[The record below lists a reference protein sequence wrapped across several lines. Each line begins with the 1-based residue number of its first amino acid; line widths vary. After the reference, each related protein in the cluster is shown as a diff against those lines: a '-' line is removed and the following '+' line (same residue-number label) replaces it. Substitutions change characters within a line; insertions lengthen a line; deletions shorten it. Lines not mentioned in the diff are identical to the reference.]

1 MLSVKARPCNPR
13 RRLATREEA
22 MPDTRKKPGDTWEN
36 HVEQQIREAMERGDF
51 DNLKGQGKPLDLHPY
66 PGDPAQEM
74 ADKIVRDAAQKTAAD
89 TLVRTWRW
97 CEAARGDAIENPQW
111 LDAEWRKARETYER
125 RLNEIN
131 NKILSFNLHLPPP
144 LLHRQRPRLRID
156 SEFKRLHI
164 KER

>member
-1 MLSVKARPCNPR
+1 
-13 RRLATREEA
+13 

-51 DNLKGQGKPLDLHPY
+51 DNLKGTGKPLDLRPY

-74 ADKIVRDAAQKTAAD
+74 ADKIVRDAGLAPAWIELEREIDDAQKAAAD
-89 TLVRTWRW
+89 TLLRTWRW

-111 LDAEWRKARETYER
+111 LDAEWRKARDIYER
-125 RLNEIN
+125 RLHEIN

-144 LLHRQRPRLRID
+144 LLHRQRARLRID
-156 SEFKRLHI
+156 AEFKRLGI